1 MARNSEEKVE
11 LLPDPKRMIE
21 GLRDTGYEF
30 DTAVADILDNSIA
43 ADANNID
50 LRLDQDVRGN
60 IRLSLADDGCGMDR
74 KGLLNAMRYGAQIR
88 PNPSSLGKY
97 GLGLKTASTAFCR
110 RLTVASR
117 ASGKGEMLAAT
128 WDLDHVAKSGAWEIL
143 LSDEPDDEIVEHL
156 DEIAPKSS
164 GTVVVWQ
171 KVDRLLKDY
180 ADPSGKPAKK
190 ALKQK
195 EEGLRKHIAMVFQRF
210 LDPKDKRGRN
220 VKISLNGVP
229 IEAWDPFVTSLSELV
244 AEETVPVE
252 LPSKREAS
260 FTVKAYILPRRED
273 FPSPEL
279 AKTAEL
285 STNRQGIYI
294 YRENRLIKDSDWL
307 GMFVNEPH
315 GSLLRVEFSFDHR
328 LDEVFHLDIKK
339 SQIILNEELWD
350 WLKDQFLPAPRRV
363 ADSLY
368 RDGDRKQIAKRA
380 QGAHDA
386 SNNTIREREAT
397 AGGAKVNIVNPAT
410 GECVVQNPNGQF
422 RIKLPVGPAAKPGEV
437 FVRVVDSINNGL
449 LFEPALIEKH
459 RAVHIN
465 SSHPYYSKVYVPN
478 LGKSVLIQGMDLLL
492 WALSVAEL
500 TAYHDDTT
508 KHFEDLRFELSRIL
522 SKLVEG
528 LPDPELNENAA

>member
-1 MARNSEEKVE
+1 
-11 LLPDPKRMIE
+11 
-21 GLRDTGYEF
+21 
-30 DTAVADILDNSIA
+30 
-43 ADANNID
+43 
-50 LRLDQDVRGN
+50 
-60 IRLSLADDGCGMDR
+60 MDR

-117 ASGKGEMLAAT
+117 ASAKGTVLAAT
-128 WDLDHVAKSGAWEIL
+128 WDIDHVAKSGAWEIL
-143 LSDEPDDEIVEHL
+143 LSDEPDDEIIEHL
-156 DEIAPKSS
+156 DEIASKAS

-180 ADPSGKPAKK
+180 VDPTGKPAKK
-190 ALKQK
+190 AFKQK
-195 EEGLRKHIAMVFQRF
+195 EDELRKHIAMVYQRF
-210 LDPKDKRGRN
+210 LDPNDKRARN
-220 VKISLNGVP
+220 VKISLNGTP

-244 AEETVPVE
+244 AEETVTLE
-252 LPSKREAS
+252 LPSKRDAS

-279 AKTAEL
+279 AKAAEL

-315 GSLLRVEFSFDHR
+315 GSLLRVEFSFDHK

-339 SQIILNEELWD
+339 SQIILNEGLWD
-350 WLKDQFLPAPRRV
+350 WLKDQFLTAPRRV
-363 ADSLY
+363 ADNQY
-368 RDGDRKQIAKRA
+368 RDGDRKLIAKKA

-386 SNNTIREREAT
+386 SNNSIREREAT
-397 AGGAKVNIVNPAT
+397 AGGAKVNIVNPTT

-449 LFEPALIEKH
+449 LYEPALIEKH
-459 RAVHIN
+459 RAIHIN

-478 LGKSVLIQGMDLLL
+478 LGKSVLIQGMDSLL
-492 WALSVAEL
+492 WALGVAEL